1 MKLVLAKIYMGFE
14 HQAIIWVLY
23 RQLNLRM

>member
-14 HQAIIWVLY
+14 HQTILSVLY